1 MIGKKD
7 RYNFALTCSLNCMSY
22 FTFQA
27 ASIKMPS
34 LFDSKSPGG
43 ILILI
48 LYFLSLKQHL
58 NSIENVYF
66 YQRNDKR

>member
-1 MIGKKD
+1 
-7 RYNFALTCSLNCMSY
+7 MSY

-27 ASIKMPS
+27 ASVKMPS
-34 LFDSKSPGG
+34 LFDSKNPGG

-58 NSIENVYF
+58 NSMKMYTTIRGTIRDDDRYSPVAF
-66 YQRNDKR
+66 LQKIVTCQ